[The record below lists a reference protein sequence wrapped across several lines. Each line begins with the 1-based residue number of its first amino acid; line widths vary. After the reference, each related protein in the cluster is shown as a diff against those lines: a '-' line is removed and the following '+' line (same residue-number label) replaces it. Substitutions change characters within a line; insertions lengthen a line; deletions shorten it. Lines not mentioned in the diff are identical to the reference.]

1 MRDTPSPSYATAT
14 KTVSIV
20 WCGVMISAVPFSITF
35 ATPVGSQL
43 VNGSS
48 AQLCATA
55 DYEEAMAL
63 ADRILV
69 LHDGAVEQIGTP
81 EEVYRRPATTFTAA
95 ITGSPPMNLIPC
107 TVRDGVAAAGN
118 LAFRV
123 SGMQGEA
130 VVGVRPEEVRIGAG
144 PEGVVDLVQPLGR
157 KKIVDVILGGVR
169 IKAVTGPEFVA
180 SRGTRLSL
188 EVDPAAIRVYDDEG
202 RLSEA
207 RASGSWVLL
216 G

>member
-1 MRDTPSPSYATAT
+1 M
-14 KTVSIV
+14 
-20 WCGVMISAVPFSITF
+20 
-35 ATPVGSQL
+35 
-43 VNGSS
+43 
-48 AQLCATA
+48 
-55 DYEEAMAL
+55 
-63 ADRILV
+63 
-69 LHDGAVEQIGTP
+69 
-81 EEVYRRPATTFTAA
+81 
-95 ITGSPPMNLIPC
+95 
-107 TVRDGVAAAGN
+107 
-118 LAFRV
+118 
-123 SGMQGEA
+123 
-130 VVGVRPEEVRIGAG
+130 RPEEVRIGAG

-188 EVDPAAIRVYDDEG
+188 EVDQAAIRVYDDEG